1 MPKGLVSLAVCVAA
15 CLAAI
20 HDAGAMGFG
29 RVRGAAV
36 LGQPL
41 DLAVALR
48 LEEGESLPDG
58 CVSAEVVSGEQRIS
72 PVEVRLEGSA
82 GGERHIR
89 ISTRAAID
97 EPVVSITLT
106 AGCASRM
113 SLRFVAFADPPGATP
128 SPVETAEPPLA
139 APPAPPVTARP
150 AAPAPAAGPAPRAA
164 ARPAPAASPATSR
177 TARRT
182 PRTAAPPPPRA
193 TPRLQLEAAEPP
205 PSVVVAAAP
214 AAAQASAAQA
224 AASAA
229 EASALAA
236 NQRMLALE
244 AELARMRAD
253 AQVQRDALLQMR
265 SRVAERDLG
274 SALLPWLLGLVLLL
288 AALAVWLGL
297 RTRRLAREREP
308 WWGTQQQDST
318 HAGESAFDTRSA
330 LPSVHT
336 TENAVFDRIPRP
348 TVLATPPPAPIDTT
362 PGALQTAVPIE
373 GETVRHAVT
382 VEEQIDLEQQ
392 ADFFIVLGQD
402 EAAIDLLLTH
412 LRGTGGTSPMP
423 YLKLLEI
430 YRRRDD
436 REAYERT
443 RIRFNQ
449 RFNGVAPAWG
459 ADLAAGRALED
470 YPNVMQ
476 RLQQAWWSPLD
487 AMAELEALLFRKGG
501 EAELFDLPAYQEVL
515 FLYLLARDLHLHEQE
530 RRDKPQSHV
539 DVLLPIEDSTRGGL
553 SVRIVD
559 VERTSVLHPEVE
571 APEQLD
577 IDLSQT
583 MPLSPQESAP
593 AAPAPQ
599 PRRDDRSLDVDDS
612 TPPR

>member
-106 AGCASRM
+106 AGCSSRM
-113 SLRFVAFADPPGATP
+113 SRRFVAFADPPGATP
-128 SPVETAEPPLA
+128 SPVEAAETPLA
-139 APPAPPVTARP
+139 APPAPPVVARP
-150 AAPAPAAGPAPRAA
+150 AAPAPAAG
-164 ARPAPAASPATSR
+164 PAPAASPATSR

-182 PRTAAPPPPRA
+182 PRTAAPPPARA

-205 PSVVVAAAP
+205 PSVVAAAAP
-214 AAAQASAAQA
+214 AAAQASTAQA
-224 AASAA
+224 AASVA

-236 NQRMLALE
+236 SQRMRALE

-265 SRVAERDLG
+265 SRIAERDLG

-308 WWGTQQQDST
+308 WWGSQQQDST

-348 TVLATPPPAPIDTT
+348 TVLATPASPAPVDTT
-362 PGALQTAVPIE
+362 PGALQTAVPMT
-373 GETVRHAVT
+373 GETARHAVT

-459 ADLAAGRALED
+459 ADLAAGRALDD

-530 RRDKPQSHV
+530 RREKPQSHV

-559 VERTSVLHPEVE
+559 VERTSVLHPEVQV
-571 APEQLD
+571 PEPLD
-577 IDLSQT
+577 IDLSQPV
-583 MPLSPQESAP
+583 PLSPQESAP
-593 AAPAPQ
+593 AAPAPRL
-599 PRRDDRSLDVDDS
+599 RRDDRFLDFDDS